1 MNHIQTREIYVF
13 NILHISN
20 AMGQHMAWINIIT
33 LRLFEEDMSYYQVFL
48 ISSIELRESAYR
60 VTMDWECYEAN
71 KLYQSLE
78 IA

>member
-1 MNHIQTREIYVF
+1 M
-13 NILHISN
+13 L
-20 AMGQHMAWINIIT
+20 WIKLIT
-33 LRLFEEDMSYYQVFL
+33 IRLFEQDMTYYQVFP

-60 VTMDWECYEAN
+60 VTMDWVCYEVN